1 MKTKPNFL
9 LSNLYRYKAYR
20 TKVDRLSSCQGRL
33 MDAYTKI
40 TEAESK
46 KECAPEMSSIFFIN
60 LNLPLDMQVEED
72 THLVDGKLE
81 KQPLNP
87 SKEKENTI
95 DPLNRFSESKKFIQ
109 NIADVA
115 LMMANI
121 SQLRAVLG
129 LGDKNEFYIPL
140 ITLIILSLVSH
151 TLFVFITVIRGHF
164 IRKHQTAVRRAVK
177 KSNSPVTNAQP
188 TENNSPS
195 LGGPDANKSKVE
207 TGNVGFCCCCVK
219 KERIDE
225 YSDTTYCQCP
235 HCHTDLYLGYLCFF
249 FVFITIC
256 ANIGIT
262 GIGISGD
269 CKS

>member
-1 MKTKPNFL
+1 
-9 LSNLYRYKAYR
+9 
-20 TKVDRLSSCQGRL
+20 
-33 MDAYTKI
+33 
-40 TEAESK
+40 
-46 KECAPEMSSIFFIN
+46 
-60 LNLPLDMQVEED
+60 
-72 THLVDGKLE
+72 
-81 KQPLNP
+81 
-87 SKEKENTI
+87 
-95 DPLNRFSESKKFIQ
+95 
-109 NIADVA
+109 
-115 LMMANI
+115 MMANI

-140 ITLIILSLVSH
+140 LTLIILSLVSH

-177 KSNSPVTNAQP
+177 KSNSQEEKVQP
-188 TENNSPS
+188 TGNNQPSPKES
-195 LGGPDANKSKVE
+195 DADQSK
-207 TGNVGFCCCCVK
+207 TVGFCCCCVK
-219 KERIDE
+219 KERIEE

>member
-1 MKTKPNFL
+1 
-9 LSNLYRYKAYR
+9 
-20 TKVDRLSSCQGRL
+20 
-33 MDAYTKI
+33 
-40 TEAESK
+40 
-46 KECAPEMSSIFFIN
+46 
-60 LNLPLDMQVEED
+60 
-72 THLVDGKLE
+72 
-81 KQPLNP
+81 
-87 SKEKENTI
+87 
-95 DPLNRFSESKKFIQ
+95 
-109 NIADVA
+109 
-115 LMMANI
+115 MMANI

-140 ITLIILSLVSH
+140 LTLIILSLVSH

-177 KSNSPVTNAQP
+177 MSNSKVKNAEP
-188 TENNSPS
+188 NGNNSS
-195 LGGPDANKSKVE
+195 SSEVPDANKPKAE
-207 TGNVGFCCCCVK
+207 TATVGFCCCCVK
-219 KERIDE
+219 KDRIEE

>member
-1 MKTKPNFL
+1 MCLTKWKAIEYKT
-9 LSNLYRYKAYR
+9 
-20 TKVDRLSSCQGRL
+20 
-33 MDAYTKI
+33 
-40 TEAESK
+40 
-46 KECAPEMSSIFFIN
+46 IFFQ
-60 LNLPLDMQVEED
+60 PLDPQ
-72 THLVDGKLE
+72 
-81 KQPLNP
+81 
-87 SKEKENTI
+87 KEKENTI

-140 ITLIILSLVSH
+140 LTLIILSLVSH

-177 KSNSPVTNAQP
+177 QSNSEVTNGQALAS
-188 TENNSPS
+188 NSQS
-195 LGGPDANKSKVE
+195 DGNKPKE
-207 TGNVGFCCCCVK
+207 TRNVGFCCCCVK